1 MYSDDRQTSSG
12 WPSADCFLSQ
22 LLTHTAGLSYDVFSP
37 LLRKWRAYRGEAP
50 GSGADMGRFTYPLIY
65 EPGTSWEYSCAYD
78 WLGVLVGRINGHGSW
93 GAYMKTHIWD
103 PLNLKHITLR
113 LDCNARVLGNLAAL
127 SKRDP
132 SGSGKVVFT
141 TNPLVK
147 SPSSEGGGGGGAYGQ
162 PTEFIQ
168 ILESLLKNDGKLLK
182 PEMAEELFKPRL
194 EEFNREIGTRKIAIP
209 AAYCDLAG
217 FPKGT
222 RMEWSIGGL
231 VNCEDLD
238 GWRRSGSVTCIGMA
252 NATWVSLIRRAPT
265 HTSTKLGSTERTF

>member
-1 MYSDDRQTSSG
+1 
-12 WPSADCFLSQ
+12 
-22 LLTHTAGLSYDVFSP
+22 
-37 LLRKWRAYRGEAP
+37 
-50 GSGADMGRFTYPLIY
+50 MGRFIYPLIY

-78 WLGVLVGRINGHGSW
+78 WLGALIARINGLDSW
-93 GAYMKTHIWD
+93 GAYMKTYIWD
-103 PLNLKHITLR
+103 PLNLKNIALR

-132 SGSGKVVFT
+132 SGSGKAVFT

-147 SPSSEGGGGGGAYGQ
+147 PSASESSQGSEGSGGGGAYGQ
-162 PTEFIQ
+162 PTEFMQ

-194 EEFNREIGTRKIAIP
+194 EDFNREIGTRKIAVP
-209 AAYCDLAG
+209 AAYNDLAG

-222 RMEWSIGGL
+222 RKEWSIAGL

-238 GWRRSGSVTCIGMA
+238 GWRRNGSVTCIGMA
-252 NATWVSLIRRAPT
+252 NATWVSLTRRAPT
-265 HTSTKLGSTERTF
+265 RTSTKFGFAERTH